1 MQLRSSRNTRK
12 QLIVFALMLM
22 SLASWLAL
30 PGNTQ
35 SNAARVFADV
45 SSPSASLA
53 KPDKTTQARWSETYG
68 KLPRSF
74 EANQGQFDSRVR
86 FVSRGAGQTVYLTA
100 TQAVFFVHSGK
111 EPPRNQHDAP
121 DQQQTKTASARQ
133 AIIRMRLVGANA
145 HARVEG
151 LDELRGKSNYL
162 IGNDPKRWH
171 VNVPDYA
178 KVKYERVY
186 RGVDLICY
194 GNNRRLE
201 YDLIVAAG
209 ADPRRIKLAFDG
221 VQQMHIDHRGD
232 LVLVTPLGEM
242 RQHRPIAYQET
253 NGRKVKIAARYVM
266 GRRHQIGFK
275 LGRYDS
281 NRPLVID
288 PVLSY
293 SSYLG
298 GADQDIANAIAV
310 DPSGNAY
317 VTGQTY
323 SLDFPT
329 TPGALQTVL
338 GGVGSGD
345 AFVTKIDASGTALLY
360 STYIGGDGDDS
371 GQGIA
376 VDSSGNAYVT
386 GQGGL
391 AETPGAYG
399 PGVIFV
405 TKLNAT
411 GSAIIFTS
419 RLGGETTL
427 VSGIAVDNSGAA
439 YVTGY
444 SNSSTFP
451 TTPGAFQS
459 NTGCCGFTAFITKFN
474 PTGSSLVYSTYLGRN
489 SFGRAIAVDAAGNAY
504 VTGEFTDVSF
514 PTTPG
519 AFQTA
524 GSGVAPFVTK
534 MNPAG
539 SALAYSTIVGSG
551 NGGSGRGIALDSAGN
566 AYVTGVVFTPDF
578 PTLNPVQPSIAGSTF
593 FRSSNA
599 GGNWIPS
606 PTGLQNREVLSL
618 AIDPVTTS
626 SLYAG
631 TRGGGV
637 FKSANGGNSWAA
649 VNTGLPNATVNT
661 LAISTSAVYAGTEVG
676 AFKKKIGADNW
687 DSINNGLTSSFVNA
701 LAIDPA
707 TPTTIYASTGG
718 YLGGVSVPGGAFK
731 STDGGDTWGDI
742 SNGIFP
748 AGQIVNSISIDPTN
762 SSALYAGT
770 SNGVFRSSNGGAN
783 WVKPSTILNNRNVYA
798 LAIDPVN
805 TSTIYA
811 GTYVSGP
818 IGMYKSSDRGD
829 SWTAITNGLGI
840 VQIRS
845 LAIDS
850 ANSATLYAG
859 TVGSGPFKTTDGG
872 SHWTF
877 VGADVTGTVVGA
889 LAIDPTA
896 SSTVYAG
903 TANRADA
910 FLLKVDPTGSAL
922 VYSTFLGGSRAE
934 MGSGVAVGSDGSAYV
949 VGRTFSV
956 DFPVANPLQPL
967 PGLLPDGFV
976 AKFTPG
982 GSAFAYSTYLG
993 GSDFDNAH
1001 GIALDPSGGAY
1012 VAGDTSSPD
1021 FPTTTGA
1028 FQPSSGGGFSDSF
1041 VAKISS
1047 CAFSLS
1053 STSAAFPLTGGSGSV
1068 TINAPAGCSW
1078 TAVSNDSWVFI
1089 TSADSGNG
1097 NATITF
1103 ELRENFDERFRIGT
1117 LTIGGQTFTVFQ
1129 EGLGSGG
1136 CSNAI
1141 SPTFGSFPS
1150 IGGSGSVNVIANEE
1164 CIWRSVSNTSWV
1176 TLTSNDNGIG
1186 VGVVTFSVGANAGTA
1201 SRKGTI
1207 TIAGQTFAVKQKGN
1221 VAASHGSGGGKP

>member
-1 MQLRSSRNTRK
+1 
-12 QLIVFALMLM
+12 
-22 SLASWLAL
+22 
-30 PGNTQ
+30 
-35 SNAARVFADV
+35 
-45 SSPSASLA
+45 LA
-53 KPDKTTQARWSETYG
+53 KPDKSTQSRWSEGYG
-68 KLPRSF
+68 KLSRSF
-74 EANQGQFDSRVR
+74 EANQGQFDSHVK

-111 EPPRNQHDAP
+111 EPLRNQESALSHDSP

-133 AIIRMRLVGANA
+133 AVIRMRLVGANA
-145 HARVEG
+145 RARVEG
-151 LDELRGKSNYL
+151 LDELPGKSNYF
-162 IGNDPKRWH
+162 IGNDAKRWH
-171 VNVPDYA
+171 VKVPNYA
-178 KVKYERVY
+178 KVKYEHVY

-194 GNNRRLE
+194 GNNQRLE

-209 ADPRRIKLAFDG
+209 ADPGRIKLAFDG
-221 VQQMHIDHRGD
+221 VQQMHIDHGGD
-232 LVLVTPLGEM
+232 LVLVTQRGEM

-253 NGRKVKIAARYVM
+253 NGFKVKIAARYVM

-281 NRPLVID
+281 NKRLVID

-298 GADQDIANAIAV
+298 GADQDIANGIAV
-310 DPSGNAY
+310 DASGNAY

-323 SLDFPT
+323 SLNFPT
-329 TPGALQTVL
+329 TPGALQTIP
-338 GGVGSGD
+338 GGNHEYGNGD
-345 AFVTKIDASGTALLY
+345 AFVTKINASGTALLY
-360 STYIGGDGDDS
+360 STYIGSDGDDS
-371 GQGIA
+371 GRSIA

-399 PGVIFV
+399 PGEIFV

-419 RLGGETTL
+419 RLGGQYGYSS
-427 VSGIAVDNSGAA
+427 VNGIAVDNSGAT
-439 YVTGY
+439 YVTGLT
-444 SNSSTFP
+444 NSSTFP
-451 TTPGAFQS
+451 TTPGAFQT
-459 NTGCCGFTAFITKFN
+459 NPGCCGFTVFITKFN
-474 PTGSSLVYSTYLGRN
+474 PTGSSLVYSTVLGGN
-489 SFGRAIAVDAAGNAY
+489 SYGRAIAVDSEGSAY
-504 VTGEFTDVSF
+504 VTGEFTGVSF

-534 MNPAG
+534 LNPTG
-539 SALAYSTIVGSG
+539 SALVYSTIVGSS
-551 NGGSGRGIALDSAGN
+551 NNGSGRGIALDSAGS

-599 GGNWIPS
+599 GGNWMPS
-606 PTGLQNREVLSL
+606 PTGLNSREVLSL
-618 AIDPVTTS
+618 AIDPVNS
-626 SLYAG
+626 STLYAG

-637 FKSANGGNSWAA
+637 FKSQNGGNSWAA
-649 VNTGLPNATVNT
+649 VNTGLTNGTVNT
-661 LAISTSAVYAGTEVG
+661 LAISTSAVYAGTEGG

-687 DSINNGLTSSFVNA
+687 DPINNGLTSSFVNV

-707 TPTTIYASTGG
+707 TPTTIYAGTGG
-718 YLGGVSVPGGAFK
+718 YSGGFSIPGGAFK
-731 STDGGDTWGDI
+731 STDGGDTWNAI
-742 SNGIFP
+742 NNVIFP
-748 AGQIVNSISIDPTN
+748 MGLIVNFISIDPTN
-762 SSALYAGT
+762 SSVLHAAA
-770 SNGVFRSSNGGAN
+770 SNGVFRSTDGGAN
-783 WVKPSTILNNRNVYA
+783 WVKPSTILSNRNVYV

-811 GTYVSGP
+811 GTS
-818 IGMYKSSDRGD
+818 GMYKSTNAGD
-829 SWTAITNGLGI
+829 SWMAITNGLGT
-840 VQIRS
+840 VQVRS
-845 LAIDS
+845 LAIDP
-850 ANSATLYAG
+850 ANLATLYAG
-859 TVGSGPFKTTDGG
+859 TFGSGPFKTTDGG
-872 SHWTF
+872 SNWTF

-903 TANRADA
+903 TANRPDA

-934 MGSGVAVGSDGSAYV
+934 MGSGIAVGSDGSAYV
-949 VGRTFSV
+949 VGRSFSV
-956 DFPVANPLQPL
+956 DFPLANPLQPL
-967 PGLLPDGFV
+967 PGLFPDGFV

-982 GSAFAYSTYLG
+982 GNAFDYSTYLG
-993 GSDFDNAH
+993 GDDFDSPH
-1001 GIALDPSGGAY
+1001 GIALDPSGGVY
-1012 VAGDTSSPD
+1012 VAGETSSTD

-1068 TINAPAGCSW
+1068 TVNTPAGCNW
-1078 TAVSNDSWVFI
+1078 TAVSNDNWVFI
-1089 TSADSGNG
+1089 TSADSGTG
-1097 NATITF
+1097 TGTITF

-1117 LTIGGQTFTVFQ
+1117 LTIAGQTFTVLQ
-1129 EGLGSGG
+1129 EGLGSGA

-1141 SPTFGSFPS
+1141 SPTFASFPS
-1150 IGGSGSVNVIANEE
+1150 IGGSGNVNVIANEE
-1164 CIWRSVSNTSWV
+1164 CIWRAVSNTSWV

-1186 VGVVTFSVGANAGTA
+1186 VGVVTYSVGANAGAA
-1201 SRKGTI
+1201 SRNGTI
-1207 TIAGQTFAVKQKGN
+1207 TIAGQTFAIKQKGN
-1221 VAASHGSGGGKP
+1221 AAASHGSGGGKP